1 MLTVFNR
8 EKQKVAILSDLK
20 DYVVRRKIKQGYV
33 ALAFSLYTEDANSKI
48 IEDEFYVHTETENF
62 IVKSISKQK
71 TVNRYSCEL
80 NLEDL
85 QNKMWADGFDNSKS
99 DAVATA
105 KLAIAGTGWT
115 VWAQDGL
122 DMTKRRLKTDGMD
135 ALNVI
140 YKIIEKYG
148 LEVQF
153 KTKEKQVCLYNA
165 IGADKGSYFTDELN
179 LTTLNID
186 TDTNSF
192 ATRLYV
198 RGKNGATFA
207 DLNGGKDYVENFS
220 YSKKLKCA
228 LWSDHRYE
236 DMALMLKDA
245 KRKLEDLCKPK
256 ASYEIEVV
264 DLSKLSPEYSFLD
277 YSIGDSI
284 TLISTQKQFRDV
296 QRIVELTEYPLD
308 PEMNSAILA
317 NPQLTFEEVQERNE
331 LMADYMDGV
340 INDNG
345 TIDGSKVE
353 GIDIPDFT
361 IEDGSIT
368 ADKLAVNSITTNKI
382 QAGAITSDKIAAGS
396 IDATKIQAG
405 TITANSAIIDNAAIG
420 SAQIANG
427 AITNAHI
434 KNGAIDNAKI
444 DKLAVAAANI
454 KDAAIGTAKIQ
465 DAAIT
470 VAKIQNAFVDSLVAT
485 QGKFQSAHIG
495 ELESNNIKANAI
507 TTNKLAANSIT
518 TEKIQAKA
526 ITAEKMAVGSVQA
539 GSIAAGA
546 ITADKIATGTITAD
560 KIKTETITA
569 DKIAT
574 GAITADKLSANSITT
589 DKVAAG
595 AITASKINT
604 NGLMVDGTANIN
616 AATITTASIKD
627 GAITTAKIA
636 NASIDSAKIKDAAI
650 TTAKIGDAQITSAKI
665 ANGAIGSA
673 NITDGAII
681 TAKIG
686 NAQIT
691 GAKIANATITD
702 ANIKELNASKITTG
716 TLDASKITVR
726 NLKADSITT
735 GAITVQG
742 ENLLHNTAFKD
753 GFNYWTQFG
762 AIDTSRTYEECNS
775 VRLEAVGSTYSE
787 FIPAQK
793 GETFVISLMSYY
805 EAANKPSN
813 GTLVIFEEY
822 DATSSTRL
830 TWQETT
836 VSDTVDSW
844 QKYVKSWT
852 VKDANT
858 KRIRI
863 RIYQRASGKVWFA
876 QPMLS
881 RGSIASIWKPHT
893 DELISDGAITTDT
906 IKDEAVNQ
914 DKVNVS
920 SLFVSDTAFISNL
933 KTVELS
939 ANQISTGTLTSNGGD
954 LKILGLVSY
963 DSLDADISKNFVF
976 DTTANK
982 TWIDGGNIYTK
993 SLHANDIETRGFT
1006 VLNDANSPTFEI
1018 TSTGDVK
1025 VDGELSSKNYSDT
1038 TGYKITTD
1046 GNAIFNQATVR
1057 GDIILPQAGMTNF
1070 GGQIGNENLATK
1082 TANILEIK
1090 GNNTSNQVV
1099 WDPYFTKDK
1108 KTLSQLGFKEG
1119 ESLALSFDWEIS
1131 KNDTLDFVY
1140 GDFRAEFVGDNGY
1153 KGPIKNPVARFSSSN
1168 TKGHMTATVKLN
1180 ATMLESYGLR
1190 IRVDNSVLNLTISN
1204 VKMEKGS
1211 EATPWCPAKSEQ
1223 TGQNIRIWAGATYT
1237 DRDNAPFRVN
1247 QNGELF
1253 ASKGTFSGK
1262 VASEEVNVGRIHLHD
1277 DAIVIDTSVAKVD
1290 EHGEIHRIQTLDDSG
1305 NPFVKLSP
1313 SLAQFNVD
1321 LNLGSS
1327 IKYKNSDNRF
1337 LMNDATLEL
1346 TGAQALSK
1354 ITYNPGGGATS
1365 GLNFFATS
1373 NGGQHVIRHS
1383 GTAENAGA
1391 LIFDNE
1397 GVRGTKGDFI
1407 FTQGNFNGQAKVH
1420 IDGEANIKEKITN
1433 TKNNI
1438 EQRYTSKGIYF
1449 YAG

>member
-48 IEDEFYVHTETENF
+48 IEDEFYIHTETENF

-115 VWAQDGL
+115 VWAQEGL

-140 YKIIEKYG
+140 YKIVEKYG

-317 NPQLTFEEVQERNE
+317 NTQLTFEEVQERNE

-353 GIDIPDFT
+353 GIDINIPDFT

-382 QAGAITSDKIAAGS
+382 QAGAITSDKIAAGA

-405 TITANSAIIDNAAIG
+405 TITANSAIIDDAAIG

-470 VAKIQNAFVDSLVAT
+470 VAKIQDAFVDSLVAT

-518 TEKIQAKA
+518 TDKIQAKA
-526 ITAEKMAVGSVQA
+526 ITAEKMAVDSVQA

-574 GAITADKLSANSITT
+574 GAITTDKLSANSITT

-627 GAITTAKIA
+627 AAITTAKIA

-650 TTAKIGDAQITSAKI
+650 TTAKIGNAQITSAKI

-673 NITDGAII
+673 NISDGAII

-742 ENLLHNTAFKD
+742 ENLIRNTGFTD
-753 GFNYWTQFG
+753 GLKLWSNAGWTLDKENKFENVNTVY
-762 AIDTSRTYEECNS
+762 INRTGLTADAWKEF
-775 VRLEAVGSTYSE
+775 RSE
-787 FIPAQK
+787 PYPVNP
-793 GETFVISLMSYY
+793 GETFVASWYARWNLPTNSDIITFALW
-805 EAANKPSN
+805 
-813 GTLVIFEEY
+813 GY
-822 DATSSTRL
+822 DANGGNRVELAGKIFTGPVVLEEMTRIIL
-830 TWQETT
+830 SGT
-836 VSDTVDSW
+836 VPAGVAQIRVCASM
-844 QKYVKSWT
+844 
-852 VKDANT
+852 
-858 KRIRI
+858 KRNGSVRL
-863 RIYQRASGKVWFA
+863 AK
-876 QPMLS
+876 PMLS

-893 DELISDGAITTDT
+893 DELISDGAITTDK
-906 IKDEAVNQ
+906 IKDEAVSQ

-1018 TSTGDVK
+1018 TSSGDVK
-1025 VDGELSSKNYSDT
+1025 VDGELSSKNFSDT

-1046 GNAIFNQATVR
+1046 GDAVFNQATIR
-1057 GDIILPQAGMTNF
+1057 GDVILPQAGMTNF
-1070 GGQIGNENLATK
+1070 GGQIGNENLATGTIEK
-1082 TANILEIK
+1082 KEFK
-1090 GNNTSNQVV
+1090 GNNTENQCFPLFNLDYTIVQNRQI
-1099 WDPYFTKDK
+1099 TI
-1108 KTLSQLGFKEG
+1108 
-1119 ESLALSFDWEIS
+1119 SFDYETTS
-1131 KNDTLDFVY
+1131 
-1140 GDFRAEFVGDNGY
+1140 
-1153 KGPIKNPVARFSSSN
+1153 
-1168 TKGHMTATVKLN
+1168 N
-1180 ATMLESYGLR
+1180 ATGTFKVQTTGPYWGSLTNGVSVAKSPKGR
-1190 IRVDNSVLNLTISN
+1190 IVNTLTIGDETFNSVQVRLDNFNGTLTIQN
-1204 VKMEKGS
+1204 VKVEYGA

-1223 TGQNIRIWAGATYT
+1223 TGENIRIWAGATYS

-1305 NPFVKLSP
+1305 NTFVKLSP

-1327 IKYKNSDNRF
+1327 IKYKHSDNRF
-1337 LMNDATLEL
+1337 LMNGAALEL

-1354 ITYNPGGGATS
+1354 IVYNPGGGATS
-1365 GLNFFATS
+1365 GLNLFSTY

-1383 GTAENAGA
+1383 GVADYAGA

-1397 GVRGTKGDFI
+1397 GVRGSKGDFI
-1407 FTQGNFNGQAKVH
+1407 FTQGNLNGQVKVH

-1438 EQRYTSKGIYF
+1438 EQRYTSKGVYF

>member
-1 MLTVFNR
+1 M
-8 EKQKVAILSDLK
+8 AILSDLK

-48 IEDEFYVHTETENF
+48 IEDEFYIHTETENF

-99 DAVATA
+99 DAITTA

-140 YKIIEKYG
+140 YKIVEKYG

-317 NPQLTFEEVQERNE
+317 NTQLTFEEVQERNE

-353 GIDIPDFT
+353 GIDIDIPDFT

-368 ADKLAVNSITTNKI
+368 ANKLAVNSITTNKI
-382 QAGAITSDKIAAGS
+382 QAGAITSDKIAAGA

-470 VAKIQNAFVDSLVAT
+470 VAKIQDAFVDSLVAT

-518 TEKIQAKA
+518 TDKIQAKA

-560 KIKTETITA
+560 KIKAGAITA

-574 GAITADKLSANSITT
+574 GAITTDKLSANSITT

-616 AATITTASIKD
+616 AATITAASI
-627 GAITTAKIA
+627 
-636 NASIDSAKIKDAAI
+636 
-650 TTAKIGDAQITSAKI
+650 
-665 ANGAIGSA
+665 
-673 NITDGAII
+673 
-681 TAKIG
+681 
-686 NAQIT
+686 
-691 GAKIANATITD
+691 
-702 ANIKELNASKITTG
+702 
-716 TLDASKITVR
+716 
-726 NLKADSITT
+726 
-735 GAITVQG
+735 
-742 ENLLHNTAFKD
+742 
-753 GFNYWTQFG
+753 
-762 AIDTSRTYEECNS
+762 
-775 VRLEAVGSTYSE
+775 
-787 FIPAQK
+787 
-793 GETFVISLMSYY
+793 
-805 EAANKPSN
+805 
-813 GTLVIFEEY
+813 
-822 DATSSTRL
+822 
-830 TWQETT
+830 
-836 VSDTVDSW
+836 
-844 QKYVKSWT
+844 
-852 VKDANT
+852 
-858 KRIRI
+858 
-863 RIYQRASGKVWFA
+863 
-876 QPMLS
+876 
-881 RGSIASIWKPHT
+881 
-893 DELISDGAITTDT
+893 
-906 IKDEAVNQ
+906 
-914 DKVNVS
+914 
-920 SLFVSDTAFISNL
+920 
-933 KTVELS
+933 
-939 ANQISTGTLTSNGGD
+939 
-954 LKILGLVSY
+954 
-963 DSLDADISKNFVF
+963 
-976 DTTANK
+976 
-982 TWIDGGNIYTK
+982 
-993 SLHANDIETRGFT
+993 
-1006 VLNDANSPTFEI
+1006 
-1018 TSTGDVK
+1018 
-1025 VDGELSSKNYSDT
+1025 
-1038 TGYKITTD
+1038 
-1046 GNAIFNQATVR
+1046 
-1057 GDIILPQAGMTNF
+1057 
-1070 GGQIGNENLATK
+1070 
-1082 TANILEIK
+1082 
-1090 GNNTSNQVV
+1090 
-1099 WDPYFTKDK
+1099 
-1108 KTLSQLGFKEG
+1108 
-1119 ESLALSFDWEIS
+1119 
-1131 KNDTLDFVY
+1131 
-1140 GDFRAEFVGDNGY
+1140 
-1153 KGPIKNPVARFSSSN
+1153 
-1168 TKGHMTATVKLN
+1168 
-1180 ATMLESYGLR
+1180 
-1190 IRVDNSVLNLTISN
+1190 
-1204 VKMEKGS
+1204 
-1211 EATPWCPAKSEQ
+1211 
-1223 TGQNIRIWAGATYT
+1223 
-1237 DRDNAPFRVN
+1237 
-1247 QNGELF
+1247 
-1253 ASKGTFSGK
+1253 
-1262 VASEEVNVGRIHLHD
+1262 
-1277 DAIVIDTSVAKVD
+1277 
-1290 EHGEIHRIQTLDDSG
+1290 
-1305 NPFVKLSP
+1305 
-1313 SLAQFNVD
+1313 
-1321 LNLGSS
+1321 
-1327 IKYKNSDNRF
+1327 
-1337 LMNDATLEL
+1337 
-1346 TGAQALSK
+1346 
-1354 ITYNPGGGATS
+1354 
-1365 GLNFFATS
+1365 
-1373 NGGQHVIRHS
+1373 
-1383 GTAENAGA
+1383 
-1391 LIFDNE
+1391 
-1397 GVRGTKGDFI
+1397 
-1407 FTQGNFNGQAKVH
+1407 
-1420 IDGEANIKEKITN
+1420 
-1433 TKNNI
+1433 
-1438 EQRYTSKGIYF
+1438 
-1449 YAG
+1449 

>member
-8 EKQKVAILSDLK
+8 EKEKVAILSDLK

-48 IEDEFYVHTETENF
+48 IEDEFYVRTETENF

-80 NLEDL
+80 DLEDL

-153 KTKEKQVCLYNA
+153 KTREKQVCLYNA

-198 RGKNGATFA
+198 RGKDGATFA

-220 YSKKLKCA
+220 YSNKLKCA

-296 QRIVELTEYPLD
+296 QRVVELTEYPLN

-317 NPQLTFEEVQERNE
+317 NTQLTFEDVQERNE

-353 GIDIPDFT
+353 GIEIDVPDFT

-368 ADKLAVNSITTNKI
+368 ADKLAANSVITNKI
-382 QAGAITSDKIAAGS
+382 QAGAITSDKIAAGA

-405 TITANSAIIDNAAIG
+405 TITANSAIIDDAAIG

-444 DKLAVAAANI
+444 DKLAVASANI

-470 VAKIQNAFVDSLVAT
+470 VAKIQDAFVDNLVAT

-518 TEKIQAKA
+518 TEKIQAGA

-560 KIKTETITA
+560 KIKAGAITA

-574 GAITADKLSANSITT
+574 GAITTDKLSANSITT

-627 GAITTAKIA
+627 GAITNAKIA

-665 ANGAIGSA
+665 ANGAIGTA

-702 ANIKELNASKITTG
+702 ANIKELNASKITAG
-716 TLDASKITVR
+716 TLDASKITVK

-753 GFNYWTQFG
+753 GFNYWSQFG
-762 AIDTSRTYEECNS
+762 TIDTNRTYEGCNS
-775 VRLEAVGSTYSE
+775 VKLDAVGSIYSE
-787 FIPAQK
+787 YIPAQK

-805 EAANKPSN
+805 EAASKPSN

-822 DATSSTRL
+822 NATSGERL
-830 TWQETT
+830 AYQETA

-858 KRIRI
+858 KRIRV
-863 RIYQRASGKVWFA
+863 RIYQRTSGKVWFA

-893 DELISDGAITTDT
+893 DELISDGAITTDK
-906 IKDEAVNQ
+906 IKDEAVSQ

-939 ANQISTGTLTSNGGD
+939 ANQITTGTLTSNGGD

-976 DTTANK
+976 DPTANK

-1025 VDGELSSKNYSDT
+1025 VDGELSSKT
-1038 TGYKITTD
+1038 
-1046 GNAIFNQATVR
+1046 FL
-1057 GDIILPQAGMTNF
+1057 IL
-1070 GGQIGNENLATK
+1070 L
-1082 TANILEIK
+1082 
-1090 GNNTSNQVV
+1090 
-1099 WDPYFTKDK
+1099 
-1108 KTLSQLGFKEG
+1108 
-1119 ESLALSFDWEIS
+1119 
-1131 KNDTLDFVY
+1131 
-1140 GDFRAEFVGDNGY
+1140 
-1153 KGPIKNPVARFSSSN
+1153 
-1168 TKGHMTATVKLN
+1168 
-1180 ATMLESYGLR
+1180 
-1190 IRVDNSVLNLTISN
+1190 
-1204 VKMEKGS
+1204 
-1211 EATPWCPAKSEQ
+1211 
-1223 TGQNIRIWAGATYT
+1223 
-1237 DRDNAPFRVN
+1237 
-1247 QNGELF
+1247 
-1253 ASKGTFSGK
+1253 
-1262 VASEEVNVGRIHLHD
+1262 
-1277 DAIVIDTSVAKVD
+1277 
-1290 EHGEIHRIQTLDDSG
+1290 
-1305 NPFVKLSP
+1305 
-1313 SLAQFNVD
+1313 
-1321 LNLGSS
+1321 
-1327 IKYKNSDNRF
+1327 
-1337 LMNDATLEL
+1337 
-1346 TGAQALSK
+1346 
-1354 ITYNPGGGATS
+1354 
-1365 GLNFFATS
+1365 
-1373 NGGQHVIRHS
+1373 VIRLLLMVMLYLIKQS
-1383 GTAENAGA
+1383 SAA
-1391 LIFDNE
+1391 LLFCPKL
-1397 GVRGTKGDFI
+1397 V
-1407 FTQGNFNGQAKVH
+1407 
-1420 IDGEANIKEKITN
+1420 
-1433 TKNNI
+1433 
-1438 EQRYTSKGIYF
+1438 
-1449 YAG
+1449 

>member
-48 IEDEFYVHTETENF
+48 IEDEFYIHTETENF

-99 DAVATA
+99 DAITTA
-105 KLAIAGTGWT
+105 RLAIAGTGWT

-122 DMTKRRLKTDGMD
+122 DMTNRRLKTDGMD

-140 YKIIEKYG
+140 YKIVEKYG

-317 NPQLTFEEVQERNE
+317 NTQLTFEEVQERNE

-353 GIDIPDFT
+353 GIDINIPDFT

-368 ADKLAVNSITTNKI
+368 ANKLAVNSITTNKI

-405 TITANSAIIDNAAIG
+405 TITANSAIIDAAAIG

-444 DKLAVAAANI
+444 DKLAVASANI

-470 VAKIQNAFVDSLVAT
+470 VAKIQDAFVDSLVAT

-518 TEKIQAKA
+518 TDKIQAKA

-560 KIKTETITA
+560 KIKAGAITA

-574 GAITADKLSANSITT
+574 GAITTDKLSANSITT

-627 GAITTAKIA
+627 AAITTAKIA

-650 TTAKIGDAQITSAKI
+650 TTAKIGNAQITSAKI
-665 ANGAIGSA
+665 ANGAIGTA

-742 ENLLHNTAFKD
+742 ENLIRNTGFTD
-753 GFNYWTQFG
+753 GLNLWSNAGWTLDKENKFENVNTVY
-762 AIDTSRTYEECNS
+762 INRTGLTADAWKEF
-775 VRLEAVGSTYSE
+775 RSE
-787 FIPAQK
+787 PYPVNP
-793 GETFVISLMSYY
+793 GETFVASWYAKWDLPTNNDELYIVLWGYNA
-805 EAANKPSN
+805 EGKGRVDIATQ
-813 GTLVIFEEY
+813 TLRGPI
-822 DATSSTRL
+822 T
-830 TWQETT
+830 QEGM
-836 VSDTVDSW
+836 
-844 QKYVKSWT
+844 
-852 VKDANT
+852 
-858 KRIRI
+858 KRIILSGVVPAGITQI
-863 RIYQRASGKVWFA
+863 RVCASMKRNGSARLAK
-876 QPMLS
+876 PMLS
-881 RGSIASIWKPHT
+881 RGSVASIWKPHT
-893 DELISDGAITTDT
+893 DELISDGAITTDK
-906 IKDEAVNQ
+906 IKDEAVSQ

-976 DTTANK
+976 DPTANK

-993 SLHANDIETRGFT
+993 TIHANDIETRGFT

-1018 TSTGDVK
+1018 TSSGDVK
-1025 VDGELSSKNYSDT
+1025 VDGELSSKNFSDT

-1046 GNAIFNQATVR
+1046 GDAVFNQATIR
-1057 GDIILPQAGMTNF
+1057 GDVILPQAGMTNF
-1070 GGQIGNENLATK
+1070 GGQIGNENLATGTTEK
-1082 TANILEIK
+1082 KDFKGSNTENQCFTLFKLDYTIVQNRQITVSFDYEATANATGTFRVQTGGPYYTNLSDTVNVAKAPK
-1090 GNNTSNQVV
+1090 GKMV
-1099 WDPYFTKDK
+1099 
-1108 KTLSQLGFKEG
+1108 KTLTVNTGDKTFNAAQVR
-1119 ESLALSFDWEIS
+1119 
-1131 KNDTLDFVY
+1131 LDNF
-1140 GDFRAEFVGDNGY
+1140 NG
-1153 KGPIKNPVARFSSSN
+1153 
-1168 TKGHMTATVKLN
+1168 T
-1180 ATMLESYGLR
+1180 
-1190 IRVDNSVLNLTISN
+1190 LTIQN
-1204 VKMEKGS
+1204 VKVEYGA
-1211 EATPWCPAKSEQ
+1211 ETTPWCPAKAEQ
-1223 TGQNIRIWAGATYT
+1223 TGENIRIWAGATYT

-1290 EHGEIHRIQTLDDSG
+1290 EHGEIYTVQPLDDSG

-1337 LMNDATLEL
+1337 LMNGATLEL

-1383 GTAENAGA
+1383 GVADYAGA

-1407 FTQGNFNGQAKVH
+1407 FTQGNLNGQVKVH

-1438 EQRYTSKGIYF
+1438 EQRYTSKGVYF

>member
-140 YKIIEKYG
+140 YKIVEKYG

-264 DLSKLSPEYSFLD
+264 DLSKLSPEYDFLD

-317 NPQLTFEEVQERNE
+317 NTQLTFEEVQERNE

-470 VAKIQNAFVDSLVAT
+470 VAKIQNAFVDNLVAT

-627 GAITTAKIA
+627 GAITNAKIA

-650 TTAKIGDAQITSAKI
+650 TTAKIGNAQITSAKI

-673 NITDGAII
+673 NISDGAII

-742 ENLLHNTAFKD
+742 ENLIRNTGFTD
-753 GFNYWTQFG
+753 GLNLWSNYAWTLDKENKFENVNTVY
-762 AIDTSRTYEECNS
+762 INRTGLTEDSWQEF
-775 VRLEAVGSTYSE
+775 RSE
-787 FIPAQK
+787 PYPVNP
-793 GETFVISLMSYY
+793 GETFVASWYARWNLPTNNDKIILALWGYD
-805 EAANKPSN
+805 ANGGNRVEIASK
-813 GTLVIFEEY
+813 IFEGQ
-822 DATSSTRL
+822 DAR
-830 TWQETT
+830 EEM
-836 VSDTVDSW
+836 
-844 QKYVKSWT
+844 
-852 VKDANT
+852 
-858 KRIRI
+858 KRFI
-863 RIYQRASGKVWFA
+863 
-876 QPMLS
+876 LS
-881 RGSIASIWKPHT
+881 
-893 DELISDGAITTDT
+893 
-906 IKDEAVNQ
+906 
-914 DKVNVS
+914 
-920 SLFVSDTAFISNL
+920 
-933 KTVELS
+933 
-939 ANQISTGTLTSNGGD
+939 
-954 LKILGLVSY
+954 
-963 DSLDADISKNFVF
+963 
-976 DTTANK
+976 
-982 TWIDGGNIYTK
+982 
-993 SLHANDIETRGFT
+993 
-1006 VLNDANSPTFEI
+1006 
-1018 TSTGDVK
+1018 
-1025 VDGELSSKNYSDT
+1025 
-1038 TGYKITTD
+1038 
-1046 GNAIFNQATVR
+1046 
-1057 GDIILPQAGMTNF
+1057 
-1070 GGQIGNENLATK
+1070 
-1082 TANILEIK
+1082 
-1090 GNNTSNQVV
+1090 
-1099 WDPYFTKDK
+1099 
-1108 KTLSQLGFKEG
+1108 
-1119 ESLALSFDWEIS
+1119 
-1131 KNDTLDFVY
+1131 
-1140 GDFRAEFVGDNGY
+1140 
-1153 KGPIKNPVARFSSSN
+1153 
-1168 TKGHMTATVKLN
+1168 
-1180 ATMLESYGLR
+1180 
-1190 IRVDNSVLNLTISN
+1190 
-1204 VKMEKGS
+1204 
-1211 EATPWCPAKSEQ
+1211 
-1223 TGQNIRIWAGATYT
+1223 
-1237 DRDNAPFRVN
+1237 
-1247 QNGELF
+1247 
-1253 ASKGTFSGK
+1253 
-1262 VASEEVNVGRIHLHD
+1262 
-1277 DAIVIDTSVAKVD
+1277 
-1290 EHGEIHRIQTLDDSG
+1290 
-1305 NPFVKLSP
+1305 
-1313 SLAQFNVD
+1313 
-1321 LNLGSS
+1321 
-1327 IKYKNSDNRF
+1327 
-1337 LMNDATLEL
+1337 
-1346 TGAQALSK
+1346 
-1354 ITYNPGGGATS
+1354 
-1365 GLNFFATS
+1365 
-1373 NGGQHVIRHS
+1373 
-1383 GTAENAGA
+1383 
-1391 LIFDNE
+1391 
-1397 GVRGTKGDFI
+1397 
-1407 FTQGNFNGQAKVH
+1407 
-1420 IDGEANIKEKITN
+1420 
-1433 TKNNI
+1433 
-1438 EQRYTSKGIYF
+1438 
-1449 YAG
+1449 

>member
-8 EKQKVAILSDLK
+8 EKEKVAILSELK
-20 DYVVRRKIKQGYV
+20 DYVIRRKIKQGYV

-48 IEDEFYVHTETENF
+48 IEDEFYIHTETENF

-99 DAVATA
+99 DAITTA
-105 KLAIAGTGWT
+105 QLAIAGTGWS
-115 VWAQDGL
+115 VWAQDDL
-122 DMTKRRLKTDGMD
+122 DMTERRLKTDGMD

-153 KTKEKQVCLYNA
+153 KTREKQVCLYNA
-165 IGADKGSYFTDELN
+165 IGTDKGSYFTDELN

-198 RGKNGATFA
+198 RGKDGATFA

-220 YSKKLKCA
+220 YSNKLKCA

-296 QRIVELTEYPLD
+296 QRVVELTEYPLN

-317 NPQLTFEEVQERNE
+317 NTQLTFEDVQERNE

-353 GIDIPDFT
+353 GIEIDVPDFT

-368 ADKLAVNSITTNKI
+368 ADKLAVNSVITDKI
-382 QAGAITSDKIAAGS
+382 MAGAITSDKIAAGA

-420 SAQIANG
+420 SAQIADA
-427 AITNAHI
+427 AITTAHI
-434 KNGAIDNAKI
+434 KDGAIDNAKI

-470 VAKIQNAFVDSLVAT
+470 VAKIQDAFVEDLVAT
-485 QGKFQSAHIG
+485 QGKFESAQIG
-495 ELESNNIKANAI
+495 ELESTNIKASAI
-507 TTNKLAANSIT
+507 TTDKLAANSIT
-518 TEKIQAKA
+518 TDKIQTGA
-526 ITAEKMAVGSVQA
+526 ITAEKMAVGSVEA

-546 ITADKIATGTITAD
+546 ITADKIATGTITAEE
-560 KIKTETITA
+560 IKTGAIVS

-574 GAITADKLSANSITT
+574 GAITTDKLSANSITT

-627 GAITTAKIA
+627 AAITSAKIA

-702 ANIKELNASKITTG
+702 ANIKDLNASKINAG

-742 ENLLHNTAFKD
+742 ENLIRNTGFTD
-753 GFNYWTQFG
+753 GLNLWHKGDGWTLDKENKFENVNTVY
-762 AIDTSRTYEECNS
+762 INRTGLTADLWQEF
-775 VRLEAVGSTYSE
+775 RSE
-787 FIPAQK
+787 PYPVNP
-793 GETFVISLMSYY
+793 GETFVASWYAKWNLPTNDDNLIVVLW
-805 EAANKPSN
+805 
-813 GTLVIFEEY
+813 GY
-822 DATSSTRL
+822 DANGGNRVDIAAQYIIGQAV
-830 TWQETT
+830 QEEM
-836 VSDTVDSW
+836 
-844 QKYVKSWT
+844 
-852 VKDANT
+852 
-858 KRIRI
+858 KRIVLSGTIPNGITQVRVC
-863 RIYQRASGKVWFA
+863 ASMKRNGSARLAK
-876 QPMLS
+876 PMLS

-893 DELISDGAITTDT
+893 DELISDGAITTDK

-939 ANQISTGTLTSNGGD
+939 ANQITTGTLTSNGGD

-976 DTTANK
+976 DPTANK

-993 SLHANDIETRGFT
+993 TLHANDIETRGFT

-1025 VDGELSSKNYSDT
+1025 VDGELSSKNFSDT
-1038 TGYKITTD
+1038 TGYKISTD
-1046 GNAIFNQATVR
+1046 GHAIFNQATVR

-1070 GGQIGNENLATK
+1070 GGQIGNENLATG

-1090 GNNTSNQVV
+1090 GNNTTNQTARPWGLVSSLVNNKKITVSLDYETTSNATGTFNVQCGEPFYGGLIDRIDVSKEPKGRLV
-1099 WDPYFTKDK
+1099 
-1108 KTLSQLGFKEG
+1108 KT
-1119 ESLALSFDWEIS
+1119 I
-1131 KNDTLDFVY
+1131 DFGT
-1140 GDFRAEFVGDNGY
+1140 GDFSKVQVRLDNFNGTLT
-1153 KGPIKNPVARFSSSN
+1153 IKNFKVE
-1168 TKGHMTATVKLN
+1168 L
-1180 ATMLESYGLR
+1180 
-1190 IRVDNSVLNLTISN
+1190 
-1204 VKMEKGS
+1204 GS
-1211 EATPWCPAKSEQ
+1211 QSTPWCPAKSEQ
-1223 TGQNIRIWAGATYT
+1223 TGDNIRIWAGATYSG
-1237 DRDNAPFRVN
+1237 RDNAPFRVN

-1290 EHGEIHRIQTLDDSG
+1290 EHGEIYTVQPLDDSG
-1305 NPFVKLSP
+1305 NPYVKLSP

-1327 IKYKNSDNRF
+1327 IKYKHSDNKL
-1337 LMNDATLEL
+1337 LMNGATLEL

-1354 ITYNPGGGATS
+1354 ITYNPGAGATS
-1365 GLNFFATS
+1365 GLNFFATT

-1383 GTAENAGA
+1383 ETADNIGA

-1397 GVRGTKGDFI
+1397 GVRGTKGDFV

-1438 EQRYTSKGIYF
+1438 EQRYTSKGVYF